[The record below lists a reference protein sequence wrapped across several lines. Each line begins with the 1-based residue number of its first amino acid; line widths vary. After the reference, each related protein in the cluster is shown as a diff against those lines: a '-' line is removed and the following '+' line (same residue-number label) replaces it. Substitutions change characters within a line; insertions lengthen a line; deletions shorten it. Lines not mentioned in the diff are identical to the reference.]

1 MAKKDYYS
9 ILEIPRNASP
19 EDIKKAYRKLAM
31 KFHPDKNPGNKVA
44 EDRFK
49 EASEAYEVLR
59 DPKRKQ
65 MYDQFGHAGA
75 HAGAHGF
82 SGAAGAGGPNPFEGF
97 DFSFGGFGGGTR
109 GGAGGARGSESFQDA
124 FGDFF
129 GDVFGGAAGAA
140 AGRQRTAYNRG
151 RGADLRYTLSITLE
165 EAAAGT
171 EKTISFIRQR
181 NGHEDTAKLAVTIPS
196 GVKEGQRLKLKG
208 EGDGGPSSA
217 GDLYVIVHLQEHP
230 LFTRKDSDVYLDLP
244 ITFTDAILGTTL
256 EIPTLTGLA
265 QLRIPPQT
273 HPGQTFRLKSKGFP
287 EVGGYGNG
295 DMLVKIV
302 VDIPNDLSENEKQ
315 ALKALNDSAQ
325 NKSPLVNE
333 FREKMRKVLKA
344 R

>member
-9 ILEIPRNASP
+9 ILEVPRSASP
-19 EDIKKAYRKLAM
+19 DDIKKAYRKLAM
-31 KFHPDKNPGNKVA
+31 KFHPDKNPGNKSA

-75 HAGAHGF
+75 HAGAQGF
-82 SGAAGAGGPNPFEGF
+82 SGGAGGRGGPNPFEGF
-97 DFSFGGFGGGTR
+97 DFSFGGY
-109 GGAGGARGSESFQDA
+109 GGARGGPGPQDAESFH
-124 FGDFF
+124 
-129 GDVFGGAAGAA
+129 DVFGDLFGEAFRGGGAAPGT
-140 AGRQRTAYNRG
+140 GRKKQEYRG
-151 RGADLRYTLSITLE
+151 RGADLRFTLSISLE
-165 EAAAGT
+165 EAAVGV
-171 EKTISFIRQR
+171 EKTISFVRQR
-181 NGHEDTAKLAVTIPS
+181 NNREDAAKLAVTVPA

-208 EGDGGPSSA
+208 EGDAGPGGA

-244 ITFTDAILGTTL
+244 IAFTDAVLGTTL

-315 ALKALNDSAQ
+315 TLKTLNDSAQ

-333 FREKMRKVLKA
+333 FREQMRKVLKA
-344 R
+344 RK

>member
-1 MAKKDYYS
+1 MAKRDYYS
-9 ILEIPRNASP
+9 ILEVPRTASP
-19 EDIKKAYRKLAM
+19 EEIKKAYRKLAM
-31 KFHPDKNPGNKVA
+31 QYHPDKNPGNKNA

-75 HAGAHGF
+75 HAGAQGF
-82 SGAAGAGGPNPFEGF
+82 SGASRGAGAGNPFEGF
-97 DFSFGGFGGGTR
+97 DFSFGGY
-109 GGAGGARGSESFQDA
+109 GGASGGDGHDAESFQDIFGDLFGGARGPRRKT
-124 FGDFF
+124 DF
-129 GDVFGGAAGAA
+129 
-140 AGRQRTAYNRG
+140 TRG
-151 RGADLRYTLSITLE
+151 RGADLRFTLSISLE
-165 EAAAGT
+165 EAAVGV

-181 NGHEDTAKLAVTIPS
+181 NGKENSAKLAVTVPA
-196 GVKEGQRLKLKG
+196 GVKDGQRLKLKG
-208 EGDGGPSSA
+208 EGDAGSHST
-217 GDLYVIVHLQEHP
+217 GDLYVIIHLQDHP
-230 LFTRKDSDVYLDLP
+230 LFVRKDSDVYLDLP
-244 ITFTDAILGTTL
+244 IAFTDAILGTTL

-315 ALKALNDSAQ
+315 ALKSLGDSAQ

-333 FREKMRKVLKA
+333 FREQVRKVLKA
-344 R
+344 RK